1 MIRVRR
7 VRRVGRVGRV
17 GRVRRVRRVSG
28 RTLTKT
34 DLILRDPREPRQKE
48 DRCIKA
54 LIFCCPKVT
63 DIHDDF
69 YVFHTTMGLVML
81 MLETVTFS

>member
-17 GRVRRVRRVSG
+17 GRVSG

-34 DLILRDPREPRQKE
+34 YLIFRDPRETRQKE

-54 LIFCCPKVT
+54 LIFCCPKVI
-63 DIHDDF
+63 DKHDDF